1 MRSDC
6 PVSYSLD
13 LFGDKW
19 TLLIVRDLVQG
30 KKFYKDFQASK
41 EGIATNILSDRLK
54 KLEKMGVVEWKIF
67 EQLKTKKEYWL
78 TEKGKD
84 LIPILIDLIVWSNKY
99 QEDLAVSDYF
109 IKRAQEDREGLI
121 ETIRA
126 RLD

>member
-1 MRSDC
+1 MRSNC

-19 TLLIVRDLVQG
+19 TLLIIRDLVQG
-30 KKFYKDFQASK
+30 KKFYKDFQSSQ

-54 KLEKMGVVEWKIF
+54 KLEKIGVVDWKVY
-67 EQLKTKKEYWL
+67 EKLKTKKEYSL

-84 LIPILIDLIVWSNKY
+84 LIPLLVDLIVWSNKY
-99 QEDLAVSDYF
+99 QEGLAVSDYF
-109 IKRAQEDREGLI
+109 IKRAHEDREGLI

-126 RLD
+126 RLG